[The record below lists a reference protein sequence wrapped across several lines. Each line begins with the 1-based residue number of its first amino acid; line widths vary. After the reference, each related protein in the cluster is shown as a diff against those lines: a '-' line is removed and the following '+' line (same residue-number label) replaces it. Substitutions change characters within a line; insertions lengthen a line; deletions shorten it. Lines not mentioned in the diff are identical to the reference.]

1 MHFLFFALV
10 YIRFTK
16 PENFADCI
24 GNELPLG
31 WEEVYD
37 RQIGYY
43 YINHNSKSTQLED
56 PRLEWKTRQEEML
69 REYMSS
75 AQETLEAKQE
85 IYDVKQQ
92 RLQLAQDEYNHLQAL
107 ATSRTSC
114 KYYLPNCLGSLEFNC
129 FYSNYSVLN
138 I

>member
-1 MHFLFFALV
+1 M
-10 YIRFTK
+10 
-16 PENFADCI
+16 
-24 GNELPLG
+24 PLG

-114 KYYLPNCLGSLEFNC
+114 EYYLPNCLRSLEFNC

>member
-1 MHFLFFALV
+1 MMKVLRLPAVFPFSYVFF
-10 YIRFTK
+10 RFTK

-37 RQIGYY
+37 RQIGHY
-43 YINHNSKSTQLED
+43 YINHNTQTTQLED
-56 PRLEWKTRQEEML
+56 PRQEWKSRQEEML

-75 AQETLEAKQE
+75 AQETLEAKKE

-92 RLQLAQDEYNHLQAL
+92 RLVLAQEEYNHLNAL
-107 ATSRTSC
+107 AASRTSC
-114 KYYLPNCLGSLEFNC
+114 MYHFMLLY
-129 FYSNYSVLN
+129 
-138 I
+138 

>member
-1 MHFLFFALV
+1 MFFFLLLNQRGSFLNSFFIVLL
-10 YIRFTK
+10 ISRFTK

-37 RQIGYY
+37 RQIGHY
-43 YINHNSKSTQLED
+43 YINHNTQTTQLED
-56 PRLEWKTRQEEML
+56 PRQEWKSRQEEML

-75 AQETLEAKQE
+75 AQETLEAKKE

-92 RLQLAQDEYNHLQAL
+92 RLVLAQEEYNHLNAL
-107 ATSRTSC
+107 AASRTSC
-114 KYYLPNCLGSLEFNC
+114 MCIF
-129 FYSNYSVLN
+129 SVLS
-138 I
+138 